1 VAARTFQ
8 QNAGANDVCVNE
20 VERIID
26 AAVDMR
32 FCREIDHRIELVLGH
47 QCVHQVRIGNIGFEK
62 FVTLAMFFDHAFKI
76 GDVTSISE
84 HIDISD
90 VCGLVMFQNIP
101 NKVAPDESAATG
113 DKDAHGSAY

>member
-1 VAARTFQ
+1 M
-8 QNAGANDVCVNE
+8 NE

-32 FCREIDHRIELVLGH
+32 FCREIDDRIKLMLGH
-47 QCVHQVRIGNIGFEK
+47 QCVHQVRVGDIGFEK
-62 FVTLAMFFDHAFKI
+62 FVTFAMFFDHAFKI
-76 GDVTSISE
+76 GDVTGISE

-90 VCGLVMFQNIP
+90 VCGLVMLQNIP

>member
-1 VAARTFQ
+1 M
-8 QNAGANDVCVNE
+8 NK

-32 FCREIDHRIELVLGH
+32 FCRKIDHRIELVLGH
-47 QCVHQVRIGNIGFEK
+47 QRVHRVGIGDIGFEK

-76 GDVTSISE
+76 VDVTGIRE

-90 VCGLVMFQNIP
+90 VCRLVMLQNIP

>member
-1 VAARTFQ
+1 
-8 QNAGANDVCVNE
+8 
-20 VERIID
+20 
-26 AAVDMR
+26 MR
-32 FCREIDHRIELVLGH
+32 FCCEIDYRIKRMLGH
-47 QCVHQVRIGNIGFEK
+47 QRVHQVGIRDIGFEK
-62 FVTLAMFFDHAFKI
+62 FVTLAMFFDHALKI

-90 VCGLVMFQNIP
+90 VCGLVMLQNIS

>member
-1 VAARTFQ
+1 M
-8 QNAGANDVCVNE
+8 NE

-26 AAVDMR
+26 AAVHMR

-47 QCVHQVRIGNIGFEK
+47 QCVHQIRIGNIGFEK
-62 FVTLAMFFDHAFKI
+62 FVTLAMFFDHALKI

-90 VCGLVMFQNIP
+90 VCGLVMLQNIP

>member
-1 VAARTFQ
+1 M
-8 QNAGANDVCVNE
+8 NK

-26 AAVDMR
+26 AAVHMR
-32 FCREIDHRIELVLGH
+32 FCREIDDRVELVLGH
-47 QCVHQVRIGNIGFEK
+47 QCVHQIRIGNIGFEK
-62 FVTLAMFFDHAFKI
+62 FVTFAMFFDHPFKI

-90 VCGLVMFQNIP
+90 VCGLVMLQNIP
-101 NKVAPDESAATG
+101 NKVAPDESTATG

>member
-1 VAARTFQ
+1 M
-8 QNAGANDVCVNE
+8 NE
-20 VERIID
+20 VERIIN
-26 AAVDMR
+26 AAVHMR
-32 FCREIDHRIELVLGH
+32 FGSEIDHRIELVLGH
-47 QCVHQVRIGNIGFEK
+47 QCVHQVGIGYIGFEK

-90 VCGLVMFQNIP
+90 VGGLVMLQNIP

>member
-1 VAARTFQ
+1 M
-8 QNAGANDVCVNE
+8 NE

-26 AAVDMR
+26 AAVDVR
-32 FCREIDHRIELVLGH
+32 FCGEIDDRIELMLGH

-62 FVTLAMFFDHAFKI
+62 FVSLAMFFDHAFEI
-76 GDVTSISE
+76 GDVTGISE

-90 VCGLVMFQNIP
+90 VRGLVMLQNIP